1 MIQSPKR
8 CTWGCGLPEFLRNAK
23 LHSFACFAGRV
34 RKPCANTTG
43 IEPAGGFRRIKTCM
57 APPLHIPAGISKR
70 PDMSPTHRAHP
81 LFESPLVG
89 IGVLHI
95 PADHPEWKIDRTGY
109 CWPSIGLP
117 RIPYLVTVESDSPT
131 VIDRNTV
138 YFTNVGSTYRRRN
151 LTPHGL
157 RNDWVDIRPELLAE
171 MLTEA
176 TGRKHEPTSRFPW
189 NFGPSPTT
197 PLLRLHA
204 LNSVL
209 AQGDGHGGLRA
220 EETVL
225 NAISE
230 IVTANARARQTV
242 RRRRPSPAQARF
254 HRESVDEVRRVLATS
269 PHLPHGLEGLAAGV
283 CMSPFHLCRIFK
295 RHTGLPVHR
304 YLERLRLRQALSF
317 VLDSTDRMISIAA
330 RCGFCSEAH
339 LSNAFLREFGHRPS
353 RLRRDRSI
361 ALTPAACI

>member
-1 MIQSPKR
+1 
-8 CTWGCGLPEFLRNAK
+8 
-23 LHSFACFAGRV
+23 
-34 RKPCANTTG
+34 
-43 IEPAGGFRRIKTCM
+43 
-57 APPLHIPAGISKR
+57 
-70 PDMSPTHRAHP
+70 MSPTHRAHP
-81 LFESPLVG
+81 LFETPLIG

-95 PADHPEWKIDRTGY
+95 PADHPEWRQARTGY
-109 CWPSIGLP
+109 CWPAIGLP

-138 YFTNVGSTYRRRN
+138 YFTNVGFTYRRRN

-171 MLTEA
+171 MLTAA
-176 TGRKHEPTSRFPW
+176 TGRKHDPTSRFPW
-189 NFGPSPTT
+189 NFGPSPTA

-209 AQGDGHGGLRA
+209 VEGNGRNGLRV

-225 NAISE
+225 ESISE
-230 IVTANARARQTV
+230 IIEANVQARSTV

-254 HRESVDEVRRVLATS
+254 HRESVDEVRRVLATNPEHS
-269 PHLPHGLEGLAAGV
+269 HGLESLAAGV
-283 CMSPFHLCRIFK
+283 CMSPFHLCRVFK

-304 YLERLRLRQALSF
+304 YLERLRLRRALSC
-317 VLDSTDRMISIAA
+317 VLDTKDRMISIAA
-330 RCGFCSEAH
+330 KCGFCSEAH

-353 RLRRDRSI
+353 RLRRDRTL
-361 ALTPAACI
+361 ALTPALCI